1 MKIKKIKRRR
11 RRRRE
16 VEIRYGGTEE
26 IEEEHE
32 RN

>member
-1 MKIKKIKRRR
+1 MKIKRR

-16 VEIRYGGTEE
+16 VEIRYGGAEE

>member
-1 MKIKKIKRRR
+1 MKIKKRRK

-16 VEIRYGGTEE
+16 VEIRYGVAEE
-26 IEEEHE
+26 IEEEHK